1 MLHLCSMGG
10 GAREYQLL
18 DEFYDKNHRARAIE
32 DNPRLVR

>member
-1 MLHLCSMGG
+1 MLHLCSMA